1 PGRTRRAERRAEKHC
16 GLPTLSPVPSAS
28 RRAARRP
35 RPCPPSNPRRRTTR
49 PTGDTTDRP
58 EWLCP
63 SLNRG
68 GGLSSLPALL
78 PPPQSEPPPSAPQ
91 QCHSPPSPALRVP
104 RQGAPGPVRRV
115 SPGGGRPDRPVNR
128 PTDRGGFVPPST
140 GGGDSPPSQ
149 LYSLPPRVS
158 ALPGL
163 PNSATA
169 PSGTSSSYS
178 KQEQIPSS
186 PSPTG
191 PHVPDH
197 PARRH
202 RSEQPGTRNRTTRA
216 LDHRHR

>member
-1 PGRTRRAERRAEKHC
+1 M
-16 GLPTLSPVPSAS
+16 LPVPSSGAVRFMAGPDAHGAQS
-28 RRAARRP
+28 AEQ
-35 RPCPPSNPRRRTTR
+35 SNTV
-49 PTGDTTDRP
+49 D
-58 EWLCP
+58 
-63 SLNRG
+63 SL
-68 GGLSSLPALL
+68 
-78 PPPQSEPPPSAPQ
+78 
-91 QCHSPPSPALRVP
+91 HSPPFPAP
-104 RQGAPGPVRRV
+104 YGARQGDPGPVRRV
-115 SPGGGRPDRPVNR
+115 IPGGGRHDRPVTR
-128 PTDRGGFVPPST
+128 PTDRSGFVPPST

-169 PSGTSSSYS
+169 PSGTSPSYS
-178 KQEQIPSS
+178 KQEQITSS

-202 RSEQPGTRNRTTRA
+202 RPEQPGTRGRTTRA